1 MIAYHL
7 ISSQTKENIELPI
20 EHLTG
25 IELDNYADKFG
36 KEKPEN
42 ISAEEYGKYL
52 CQRTMGLLEC
62 YDILKEELEDRNL
75 MKVLNEIEMPLIE
88 ILSSMEIKG
97 IKIDPEYFSN
107 YEKELGDLIEK
118 LQEKIQYKLS

>member
-7 ISSQTKENIELPI
+7 ISSQTKENVELPI

-42 ISAEEYGKYL
+42 ISAKEYGK
-52 CQRTMGLLEC
+52 
-62 YDILKEELEDRNL
+62 
-75 MKVLNEIEMPLIE
+75 
-88 ILSSMEIKG
+88 
-97 IKIDPEYFSN
+97 
-107 YEKELGDLIEK
+107 
-118 LQEKIQYKLS
+118 